1 MDYSYQYDLEGPAA
15 LVAIVFSLAIT
26 VFYVY
31 CMWRLFVKAGKP
43 GWASL
48 IPIYNT
54 LVQLEIVQRPW
65 WWLLL
70 MIVPFVNIV
79 LAVIVVF
86 DLAKA
91 FGKDTAFGFGI
102 LFLAPIFIPILALG
116 SAEYVGRLPPD
127 EAPQ

>member
-1 MDYSYQYDLEGPAA
+1 MDYSYQYDLEGPIAV
-15 LVAIVFSLAIT
+15 VAIVFSLIIT

-79 LAVIVVF
+79 LVIIVIF
-86 DLAKA
+86 ELAKV
-91 FGKDTAFGFGI
+91 FGKSTAFGFGL

-116 SAEYVGRLPPD
+116 DAVYAGRLPP
-127 EAPQ
+127 EVAPQ

>member
-1 MDYSYQYDLEGPAA
+1 MDYSYEYQLDTPAA
-15 LVAIVFSLAIT
+15 ILVMLFSLVVT

-31 CMWRLFVKAGKP
+31 CMWRLFEKASKP
-43 GWASL
+43 GWAAL

-54 LVQLEIVQRPW
+54 LVQLEIIQRPW

-70 MIVPFVNIV
+70 MFVPLVNFVI
-79 LAVIVVF
+79 AVTVIF

-102 LFLAPIFIPILALG
+102 LLLAPIFIPILALG
-116 SAEYVGRLPPD
+116 SAKYVGR
-127 EAPQ
+127 EISTQ